1 MNRAILRDFIAY
13 LPARVVP
20 ALVAL
25 AGVPIVTRLLS
36 TADYG
41 EYLLALTTLTL
52 IGAFSSS
59 WIVSIVTRFR
69 PIDVDA
75 TLASHLRPFVSFS
88 VVGGIVAWLVIGS
101 FYQGHAGDIWLLL
114 AGCAWIATFTVTEY
128 KTAKFRADEQALW
141 YSFAIC
147 LRSAGGLLVGVAMV
161 YWVMRSGSMLLLGV
175 AIASISIILPIGAYK
190 NPPPHDVKEKSVFN
204 RQDLLRYA
212 VPIAFS
218 NLFVSALSYGNRFVV
233 KAYWGTEQVAI
244 YGAAYDIAE
253 RSIFFLNAMMLLS
266 SSVMA
271 IKAFERDG
279 EAAAAT
285 MLAALL
291 RFYMLIAGI
300 VVTAASVLADPI
312 IWLLLPPSYHA
323 GAIIL
328 PIVSMGAVIVG
339 IMHRYSLILSFHKRT
354 DIILICTL
362 IALVANLGASIVFVS
377 QYGIV
382 GGAIGSFCGY
392 LVWFIAIRWSVRKFH
407 APRFPWLSLIR
418 SLLASVAAG
427 AAMYFVA
434 DRTLFGIILALAA
447 GAIAYAVTLLAT
459 GEISRRELVAL
470 ARSGNRT

>member
-41 EYLLALTTLTL
+41 EYLLALTILTL
-52 IGAFSSS
+52 IGAFSTS

-69 PIDVDA
+69 PIDFDA
-75 TLASHLRPFVSFS
+75 TLASHLRPFVFFS
-88 VVGGIVAWLVIGS
+88 LAGGIAVWLVIGTL
-101 FYQGHAGDIWLLL
+101 YQGHAGDTWLLL
-114 AGCAWIATFTVTEY
+114 AGCAWIATYTITEY

-141 YSFAIC
+141 YSLAIC
-147 LRSAGGLLVGVAMV
+147 LRSAGGLLVGVAIV

-175 AIASISIILPIGAYK
+175 AIASIFVILPIGERK
-190 NPPPHDVKEKSVFN
+190 DLPSPELREKPTFN

-218 NLFVSALSYGNRFVV
+218 NLFVSALSFGNRFIV

-271 IKAFERDG
+271 IKVFERDG

-300 VVTAASVLADPI
+300 ILTAAWVLADPV

-328 PIVSMGAVIVG
+328 PIVSLGAVLVG

-354 DIILICTL
+354 DIILVCTL
-362 IALVANLGASIVFVS
+362 IALVANLGASILFVS

-407 APRFPWLSLIR
+407 APSFPWLSLFR
-418 SLLASVAAG
+418 CLLACTAAG
-427 AAMYFVA
+427 GTMYHVA
-434 DRTLFGIILALAA
+434 DRSILAIILALAA
-447 GAIAYAVTLLAT
+447 GGAAYGVTLLAA
-459 GEISRRELVAL
+459 GEISRRELLAL
-470 ARSGNRT
+470 GKTGNRA